1 MVIIMKYKIP
11 KFNKGDIVEYIGS
24 ESWGKK
30 HIINK
35 CDNYED
41 DPDYIYYTNEGGWID
56 EKDFKLIK
64 KATKKSIK
72 KLLKD
77 LKEE

>member
-11 KFNKGDIVEYIGS
+11 KFNKGDIVLYIGS
-24 ESWGKK
+24 DNWSKK
-30 HIINK
+30 HIIEK
-35 CDNYED
+35 CNNYED
-41 DPDYIYYTNEGGWID
+41 DPNYIYSTNKGAWID

-64 KATKKSIK
+64 RATKKSIK
-72 KLLKD
+72 TLIKD